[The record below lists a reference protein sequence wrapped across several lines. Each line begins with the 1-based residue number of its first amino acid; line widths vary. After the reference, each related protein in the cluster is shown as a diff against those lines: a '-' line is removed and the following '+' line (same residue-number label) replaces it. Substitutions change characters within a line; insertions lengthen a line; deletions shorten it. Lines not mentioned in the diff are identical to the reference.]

1 MTTARFL
8 ANGGNDRLTVSTI
21 CTHLAFF
28 HEVGFQYCTEHRLR
42 TPFVWWK
49 PTSWRGF
56 KWALSDDV
64 EQPRNVRCTFN
75 GVCAHSKFGAS
86 SQSSLGHF
94 KLSCDELAIRP
105 HCVWVVH
112 ATSPR
117 TTTDSPVRDSAR
129 NVRNILVQFEYDG
142 QLQTVRHGKRTE
154 IRG

>member
-28 HEVGFQYCTEHRLR
+28 HEAGFQYFTERRQR

-49 PTSWRGF
+49 PTSWHGF
-56 KWALSDDV
+56 EWTRSDDV
-64 EQPRNVRCTFN
+64 EQPRNIRCTFN
-75 GVCAHSKFGAS
+75 GECARSKFGAS

-105 HCVWVVH
+105 HCVWIVH
-112 ATSPR
+112 AASTR
-117 TTTDSPVRDSAR
+117 TAVDPTVRDGAR
-129 NVRNILVQFEYDG
+129 IVREILVQFEYDG
-142 QLQTVRHGKRTE
+142 RLHTVRHGERAN
-154 IRG
+154 G